1 LKDAVV
7 YRETVKRV
15 FREKRLNWCPLQAKV
30 NGF

>member
-15 FREKRLNWCPLQAKV
+15 FREKRLN
-30 NGF
+30 